1 MLSLKTTQFF
11 KTRPQQ
17 ELEGEMHVEWE
28 WVKMMLLDWIS
39 DKGGWRIWIT
49 LAATFAANAIIIK
62 KGGSS
67 NTDYGRNRSFP
78 ASKILFHNSYLFSL
92 SFSTF
97 LFSLERINFYLLTF
111 SLSFILLLLFIS
123 IPYPQSSSF
132 TLIVPLSPFL
142 ASVSVSSSYVIC
154 T

>member
-62 KGGSS
+62 EGGSS

-78 ASKILFHNSYLFSL
+78 ASEILFHNSYLFFL
-92 SFSTF
+92 SFSSF
-97 LFSLERINFYLLTF
+97 LFSPFLFAHFLFIFVSCFFPLFLQLSFFN
-111 SLSFILLLLFIS
+111 SLSLTLFLQLSFLNSLSLTLLL
-123 IPYPQSSSF
+123 
-132 TLIVPLSPFL
+132 
-142 ASVSVSSSYVIC
+142 
-154 T
+154 